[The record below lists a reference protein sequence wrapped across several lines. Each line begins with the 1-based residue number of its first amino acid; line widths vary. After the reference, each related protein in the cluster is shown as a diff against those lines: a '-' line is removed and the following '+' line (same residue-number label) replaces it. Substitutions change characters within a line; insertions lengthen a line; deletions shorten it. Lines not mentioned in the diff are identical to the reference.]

1 MTDTP
6 QLRAM
11 LSMKQVLRIVPVSRS
26 TLERMV
32 AAGRFPK
39 SHTLSVGRV
48 AWFED
53 EVIAWQTNL
62 SEAA

>member
-1 MTDTP
+1 
-6 QLRAM
+6 M
-11 LSMKQVLRIVPVSRS
+11 LGIKQVLGIVPVSRS

-32 AAGRFPK
+32 TAGRFPK

-53 EVIAWQTNL
+53 EGIAWQTNL
-62 SEAA
+62 AEAA